1 MAADAGIFQQYLNPV
16 RSVADYRGDMDKQEQ
31 NALTLAAARWAGQ
44 ATQQSVADD
53 QATRQAFIDS
63 GGDAGKTLNALQAA
77 GLYKQAQAQQ
87 KSILDTQEAQAKIK
101 NFGSQS
107 GQADQKTATARAEA
121 IGQTLGALSKID
133 GGATPQHV
141 TNAMQHMVDIGQI
154 TPEMAQKIVAGAP
167 ADQSQMQGWLLQGQR
182 AVLGV
187 KDQLPT
193 FKTIDTGGA
202 VSTGAVDPVTGTYTP
217 AQSMPKTQ
225 SPDSVAANRRAAADA
240 AASREQ
246 SDRHF
251 NATQAGG
258 KVPAGYR
265 ANPDGSMSFIPGG
278 PADPAAGG
286 GKPPTEFQGKSA
298 AFGARAEQADKIISE
313 MEGQYSPAA
322 INSKQK
328 VESTWLVGGALGAA
342 TNKFALSGND
352 QKAEQAQRD
361 FVNAVLRQESGAAIG
376 ASEFENAKAQ
386 YFPQPGDKQPV
397 LEQKA
402 RNRKLAVQGFMNN
415 AGKAAFHAPAETP
428 GAAPGAIPPGW
439 SFKEH

>member
-16 RSVADYRGDMDKQEQ
+16 RSVADYRGEMDKQEQ

-44 ATQQSVADD
+44 ATQQGMADD
-53 QATRQAFIDS
+53 QAARQASIESSGDS
-63 GGDAGKTLNALQAA
+63 KKFVNALQAA
-77 GLYKQAQAQQ
+77 GLYKQAAAAQ
-87 KSILDTQEAQAKIK
+87 KSLLDNQESQAKISH
-101 NFGSQS
+101 FGAQTAESE
-107 GQADQKTATARAEA
+107 QKTATGRAEA
-121 IGQTLGALSKID
+121 IGQTLGALSKIP
-133 GGATPQHV
+133 GGATPQHL

-154 TPEMAQKIVAGAP
+154 SPEMAQKIIAGAP

-187 KDQLPT
+187 KDQLPKFQT
-193 FKTIDTGGA
+193 VDTGGA
-202 VSTGAVDPVTGTYTP
+202 VSTGSVDPVTGTYTP
-217 AQSMPKTQ
+217 AQSMAKTQ
-225 SPDSVAANRRAAADA
+225 TPDSIAANRQRAADA

-251 NATQAGG
+251 NATQASG

-298 AFGARAEQADKIISE
+298 AFGARAEEADKIISDL
-313 MEGQYSPAA
+313 EGKYSPTG

-328 VESTWLVGGALGAA
+328 LENTWLVGGALGAA
-342 TNKFALSGND
+342 TNKFALSDNT

-376 ASEFENAKAQ
+376 ASEFDNAKTQ
-386 YFPQPGDKQPV
+386 YFPQPGDGAAV
-397 LEQKA
+397 IEQKA
-402 RNRKLAVQGFMNN
+402 RNRKLAVQGLVNN
-415 AGKAAFHAPAETP
+415 AGKAAFHAPAATSDDIH
-428 GAAPGAIPPGW
+428 AAADAILRGG
-439 SFKEH
+439 K